1 MIENTC
7 ENCKLKPACKH
18 RGRYEIDRKHLL
30 AMPASLPPLR
40 GETTAIIV
48 QCKLFTPTQAA
59 QMAEAAAAMQ
69 KLQQALA
76 PLAELGKTAGIDKP
90 DQGGGGKK

>member
-7 ENCKLKPACKH
+7 DNCKLKPACKH

-59 QMAEAAAAMQ
+59 QMAEAAVVMQ

-76 PLAELGKTAGIDKP
+76 PLAELGKTAGGGKTDT
-90 DQGGGGKK
+90 DGGGN

>member
-7 ENCKLKPACKH
+7 NNCKLKPTCKY

-59 QMAEAAAAMQ
+59 QIAEAAATMQ

-76 PLAELGKTAGIDKP
+76 PLADIGKAAANVKP
-90 DQGGGGKK
+90 DQGGGGQK

>member
-1 MIENTC
+1 MIQNTC
-7 ENCKLKPACKH
+7 DNCKLHAVCKH
-18 RGRYEIDRKHLL
+18 KDDYTADRQRLL
-30 AMPASLPPLR
+30 GYKPRPPLR

-59 QMAEAAAAMQ
+59 QTAEAVAAMQ

-76 PLAELGKTAGIDKP
+76 PLAELGKTAGSTKP
-90 DQGGGGKK
+90 DQGGGGQK